1 MDSSI
6 DKYAEKLSIVLVEPM
21 GAGNI
26 GSVARVMHNTGL
38 KRLVLVNPVDFLNDE
53 GFSMACNAGQI
64 LLQAEVH
71 ATFAEAVGGF
81 NCLIGTTRRKG
92 KLRKPHFTLSDIVPK
107 VVEQSEVSEVALIFG
122 RENHGLNNEE
132 LELCDMLFEIPAH
145 EDNPSLNLSHA
156 VFAVTYA
163 LFMAESSTE
172 DTAIELAPRDEVQK
186 LFVHLE
192 ATLESIGYGEPG
204 SEYLRES
211 IMHNFRRLFGR
222 TGLMQKEV
230 NMLRGIL
237 ANIEKRVDDKVGAPD
252 DKAEDVVEEISN
264 EAN

>member
-1 MDSSI
+1 MNRGRSDMELEGSTSA
-6 DKYAEKLSIVLVEPM
+6 KYTDNVSIVLVEPA

-38 KRLVLVNPVDFLNDE
+38 KRLVLVNPVEFLNDE
-53 GFSMACNAGQI
+53 GFSMACNAGE
-64 LLQAEVH
+64 LLLKAKVCTTLE
-71 ATFAEAVGGF
+71 EAVKDA
-81 NCLIGTTRRKG
+81 NLLIGSTRRKG
-92 KLRKPHFTLSDIVPK
+92 KLRNPHFSLTDIVPK
-107 VVEQSEVSEVALIFG
+107 INEHSLKSNVALIFG

-163 LFMAESSTE
+163 LFMEQVPKGE
-172 DTAIELAPRDEVQK
+172 AIELAPRDEVLK
-186 LFVHLE
+186 LFIHLE
-192 ATLESIGYGEPG
+192 ATLEAIGYGTDG
-204 SEYLRES
+204 SEYLLES
-211 IMHNFRRLFGR
+211 IMHNFKRLLGR

-237 ANIEKRVDDKVGAPD
+237 TNIEKRVEEPD
-252 DKAEDVVEEISN
+252 DVITSKVKSL
-264 EAN
+264 